1 MLKKYMNFFV
11 ALLVALVLISTFH
24 FFLNTRVSATV
35 ERILFLLGGDIKN
48 GGYIQFLTY
57 VAFIWGMLEIYGNNR
72 KMDYQTQGLYLDLL
86 PTTNLYV
93 LSPPDINQKK
103 LEMDRYEQ
111 ELRAQ
116 DKPGLLIADLIRKAC
131 VNFDNNRIVSEVTS
145 IVVNQVRIYRQMSEN
160 GQSFIGYLAWVIPS
174 VGFIGTVIGI
184 SNALGIA
191 DTADTSEVTR
201 TLGVAFDTTLVSLLL
216 SVVLMYFF
224 HRMQVRED
232 DFHSK
237 MEEYVIENLIN
248 RIVLK

>member
-1 MLKKYMNFFV
+1 MPQKYRNFSL
-11 ALLVALVLISTFH
+11 ALLIALLLVSTFY
-24 FFLNTRVSATV
+24 FFLHSRISGTA
-35 ERILFLLGGDIKN
+35 ERLLLLLGGDIAN
-48 GGYIQFLTY
+48 GGYIQFFTY
-57 VAFIWGMLEIYGNNR
+57 VAFIWGMLEIHEYNR
-72 KMDYQTQGLYLDLL
+72 KTAYQAQGLYLDLL
-86 PTTNLYV
+86 PTSSLYV
-93 LSPPDINQKK
+93 LSPQDINQKK

-111 ELRAQ
+111 DLKAQ
-116 DKPGLLIADLIRKAC
+116 DKPGLRIADLIRKAC

-145 IVVNQVRIYRQMSEN
+145 IVVNQVRIYRQMSES
-160 GQSFIGYLAWVIPS
+160 GQSVIRYLAWVIPS

-224 HRMQVRED
+224 HRMQEKED
-232 DFHSK
+232 DFHAK
-237 MEEYVIENLIN
+237 MEEYVMENLIN